1 MFPVPYNLI
10 YVYFLHTFFHFLQ
23 FFDYFT
29 PRNIKLEVNMNFY
42 KLLPGAMLAFGLFAC
57 SDDSSSSPKEEE
69 GSVPIVIPTQSDD
82 IIEVSEMKSR
92 VSGDD
97 VKFVGTFNLS
107 HTDTTSQN
115 SEQLQFDSLAFS
127 IGKGSDANN
136 LLPVLAKV
144 ETDSNFNAKGQTSID
159 LNSKNSAGISVN
171 LNDIAFTECGTY
183 TLIVTAFA
191 TDGVKQFSK
200 TVTIPFERDNAT
212 YCKEPEPEPE
222 PEQEIAMIPCQV
234 ELSTHI
240 TPGLNLATCTGVPL
254 AESSTADI
262 IFAKAGTKKDPE
274 MQASSGT
281 GLLFAVD
288 DSGFMVNLWPESQ
301 EGRTTAYFSDFKF
314 KGVTSE
320 NVNEMIMNESS
331 LYIAKAPVNN
341 LETAEGYYVFAIM
354 NPKQENN
361 GDFTFTVK
369 LYKAQ

>member
-1 MFPVPYNLI
+1 
-10 YVYFLHTFFHFLQ
+10 
-23 FFDYFT
+23 
-29 PRNIKLEVNMNFY
+29 MNFY
-42 KLLPGAMLAFGLFAC
+42 KLLPCAMLTFGLFAC

-69 GSVPIVIPTQSDD
+69 GPTPIIIPTQSDD
-82 IIEVSEMKSR
+82 IIEVNEMKAR
-92 VSGDD
+92 ISGDK
-97 VKFVGTFNLS
+97 VRFEGTFNLS

-144 ETDSNFNAKGQTSID
+144 ATAPNFNAKGQTSID
-159 LNSKNSAGISVN
+159 LNSQQSAGIIVD
-171 LNDIAFTECGTY
+171 LNDAAFTECGTY
-183 TLIVTAFA
+183 TLIITAFA
-191 TDGVKQFSK
+191 TDGVKPFSK
-200 TVTIPFERDNAT
+200 TVTISFERDNAT
-212 YCKEPEPEPE
+212 YCEIPEPEPE
-222 PEQEIAMIPCQV
+222 PEEIAMIPCQV

-288 DSGFMVNLWPESQ
+288 DSGFMVDMWPESQ
-301 EGRTTAYFSDFKF
+301 DGRTTAYFSDFKF
-314 KGVTSE
+314 KGVNSE
-320 NVNEMIMNESS
+320 NVNDMIMNESS
-331 LYIAKAPVNN
+331 LYVAKAPVNN
-341 LETAEGYYVFAIM
+341 LETAEGYYIFAVM
-354 NPKQENN
+354 NVKQENN